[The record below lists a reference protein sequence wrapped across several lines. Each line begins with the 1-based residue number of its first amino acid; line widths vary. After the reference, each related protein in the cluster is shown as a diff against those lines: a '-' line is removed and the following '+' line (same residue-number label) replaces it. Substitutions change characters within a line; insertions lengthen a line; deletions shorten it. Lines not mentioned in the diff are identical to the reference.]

1 MNYSA
6 LAFTDVIKALQ
17 QKLGSRDIY
26 ERVEKRSYV
35 DGLTPIES
43 QFISQLDSFYM
54 ASFGDNGFPYIQ
66 HRGGP
71 RGFIKV
77 IDDHTIGIVD
87 FTGNRQYI
95 STGNIYQN
103 PKVSLILV
111 SYPLRARLKIY
122 AEAEIVGLDD
132 RPDLYDLLKP
142 DDYKFNPERL
152 ILFHIKAYDWN
163 CPQHITPKYSL
174 AEIEE
179 ITAPKDR
186 YIRELEQE
194 VSALRKQLQTG
205 GDEEQEL

>member
-1 MNYSA
+1 MHYSQ

-17 QKLGSRDIY
+17 QELGSRDTY
-26 ERVEKRSYV
+26 KRVEKMSYV

-43 QFISQLDSFYM
+43 QFISKLDSFYM
-54 ASFGDNGFPYIQ
+54 ASFGENGFPYIQ

-77 IDDHTIGIVD
+77 IDDQTIGIVD

-95 STGNIYQN
+95 SVGNISQN

-122 AEAEIVGLDD
+122 AEAEIVELGS

-142 DDYKFNPERL
+142 EDYKFNPERL
-152 ILFHIKAYDWN
+152 MLFHIKAYDWN

-174 AEIEE
+174 PEIEK
-179 ITAPKDR
+179 ITASKDK
-186 YIRELEQE
+186 YISELEQE
-194 VSALRKQLQTG
+194 VSALRKQLETG
-205 GDEEQEL
+205 RNKEQE